1 MCGRYAFYSPAEA
14 VRQYFAVD
22 CELDL
27 QPRYNIAPTQD
38 VPVIRRRDGGKE
50 LVLLHWGLVPFWA
63 KEKSI
68 GNRMINARAETVA
81 EKPSFRNAL
90 KSRRCLVLAN
100 GFYEWQKTGTAKQPH
115 YICMQDQRP
124 MAFAGLWESWDKGG
138 ELLESCA
145 IITTTANELIA
156 PIHHRMPVIL
166 SKDRQT
172 DWLSGVPLDAG
183 QLGSMLLPSPA
194 GEMVAWPVDRKVNSP
209 ANQGSELIEAEPG
222 QRGEPQ

>member
-1 MCGRYAFYSPAEA
+1 MCGRYAFFSPAEA

-27 QPRYNIAPTQD
+27 PPRYNIAPTQA
-38 VPVIRRRDGGKE
+38 VPVIRQRDGSKE

-100 GFYEWQKTGTAKQPH
+100 GFYEWQKTGAAKQPH
-115 YICMQDQRP
+115 YICMRDQRP
-124 MAFAGLWESWDKGG
+124 MAFAGLWESWDKGD
-138 ELLESCA
+138 EPLESCT
-145 IITTTANELIA
+145 IITTTANELVA

-166 SKDRQT
+166 NTDRQT
-172 DWLSGVPLDAG
+172 DWLSGELLDADR
-183 QLGSMLLPSPA
+183 LRAALLPAPA
-194 GEMVAWPVDRKVNSP
+194 GEMLAWPVDRMVNSP
-209 ANQGSELIEAEPG
+209 ANQGPELIEAARG
-222 QRGEPQ
+222 QQGEPR

>member
-14 VRQYFAVD
+14 VRQYFSID
-22 CELDL
+22 NELDL
-27 QPRYNIAPTQD
+27 QARYNIAPSQD

-50 LVLLHWGLVPFWA
+50 LVLLHWGLVPSWA

-90 KSRRCLVLAN
+90 KNRRCLVLAN
-100 GFYEWQKTGTAKQPH
+100 GFYEWQKTGAAKQPY
-115 YICMQDQRP
+115 YISIQDQRP

-138 ELLESCA
+138 DPLESCT
-145 IITTTANELIA
+145 IITTTANRLVA

-166 SKDRQT
+166 NKDQQT
-172 DWLSGVPLDAG
+172 CWLSGAPLDSDR
-183 QLGSMLLPSPA
+183 LRSTLSPQTVD
-194 GEMVAWPVDRKVNSP
+194 EMCAWPVDRRVNSP
-209 ANQGSELIEAEPG
+209 GNQGPELIRAVPG
-222 QRGEPQ
+222 QQGEAQ

>member
-14 VRQYFAVD
+14 VRQFFSVD
-22 CELDL
+22 SELDL
-27 QPRYNIAPTQD
+27 RPRYNITPTQD
-38 VPVIRRRDGGKE
+38 VPVIRRRDGSKE

-100 GFYEWQKTGTAKQPH
+100 GFYEWQKTDGAKQPH
-115 YICMQDQRP
+115 YICMQDERP
-124 MAFAGLWESWDKGG
+124 MAFAGLWESWDKED

-145 IITTTANELIA
+145 IITTTANELVA

-166 SKDRQT
+166 NMGQQT
-172 DWLSGVPLDAG
+172 DWLSEAPLDAD
-183 QLGSMLLPSPA
+183 QLRSTLLPSPA
-194 GEMVAWPVDRKVNSP
+194 GEMIAWPVDRKVNSP
-209 ANQGSELIEAEPG
+209 GNQGSELIREA
-222 QRGEPQ
+222 QGEQGEAR